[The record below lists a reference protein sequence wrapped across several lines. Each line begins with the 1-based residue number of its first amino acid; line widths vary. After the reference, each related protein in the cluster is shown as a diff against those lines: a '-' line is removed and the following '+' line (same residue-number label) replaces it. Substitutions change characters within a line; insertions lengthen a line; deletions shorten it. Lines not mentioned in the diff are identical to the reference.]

1 MKRCLSI
8 LGILLVLTAAIAA
21 PLSGVIVRTAMLK
34 DNPAFDAKSLTT
46 LSPGAKVNV
55 LERQGGWQK
64 VNLQASSNVQ
74 GWVRTYEVR
83 TDIDPGKNPSVVKS
97 KGSDDGVLG
106 GLAGLSRASTGLFGS
121 NRGKSGN
128 ERNSDMVATIG
139 VRGLSE
145 EDLKKAKPAPVELA
159 KMIQY
164 SADAEAAKQYA
175 QAGELQS
182 QSVETLAEVKPEKK
196 RKKKR

>member
-1 MKRCLSI
+1 MKRCISI
-8 LGILLVLTAAIAA
+8 PGMLLVLTTAVAASSA
-21 PLSGVIVRTAMLK
+21 GVIVRTSMLK
-34 DNPAFDAKSLTT
+34 DSPAFDAKSVTT

-64 VNLQASSNVQ
+64 VNLQASTNVQ

-83 TDIDPGKNPSVVKS
+83 TDIDPGTNPSVVKS

-106 GLAGLSRASTGLFGS
+106 GLAGLSRASAGLFG
-121 NRGKSGN
+121 NRKKTNN
-128 ERNSDMVATIG
+128 EGSDMVATIG

-145 EDLKKAKPAPVELA
+145 ADLKKAKPSPTELA
-159 KMIQY
+159 RMMQY
-164 SADAEAAKQYA
+164 SVDAENAKQYA

-182 QSVETLAEVKPEKK
+182 RSVEALAEVKPEKK
-196 RKKKR
+196 RKKRR

>member
-8 LGILLVLTAAIAA
+8 LGMLLVLTTAVAAS
-21 PLSGVIVRTAMLK
+21 LSGVIVRTALLK
-34 DNPAFDAKSLTT
+34 DNPAFDAKSVTT

-106 GLAGLSRASTGLFGS
+106 GLAGLSRAGAGLFG
-121 NRGKSGN
+121 NRGKSDN
-128 ERNSDMVATIG
+128 ERSDMVATIG

-145 EDLKKAKPAPVELA
+145 ADLKKAKPAPAELA
-159 KMIQY
+159 RMMQY
-164 SADAEAAKQYA
+164 SVDAETAKQYA

-182 QSVETLAEVKPEKK
+182 QNVEALAEVKPEKK
-196 RKKKR
+196 RKKRR

>member
-1 MKRCLSI
+1 M
-8 LGILLVLTAAIAA
+8 LLVLTTAVAA
-21 PLSGVIVRTAMLK
+21 SSGGVIVRTAMLK
-34 DNPAFDAKSLTT
+34 DKPAFDAKAVTT

-64 VNLQASSNVQ
+64 VNLQASTNVQ

-83 TDIDPGKNPSVVKS
+83 TDIDPGTNPSVVKS

-106 GLAGLSRASTGLFGS
+106 GLAGLSRAGAGLFGS
-121 NRGKSGN
+121 RKTNN
-128 ERNSDMVATIG
+128 ERDGMVATIG

-145 EDLKKAKPAPVELA
+145 ADLKKAKPSPTELA
-159 KMIQY
+159 RMMQY
-164 SADAEAAKQYA
+164 SVDAEAARQYA

-182 QSVETLAEVKPEKK
+182 RSVEALAEVKPEKK
-196 RKKKR
+196 RKKRR